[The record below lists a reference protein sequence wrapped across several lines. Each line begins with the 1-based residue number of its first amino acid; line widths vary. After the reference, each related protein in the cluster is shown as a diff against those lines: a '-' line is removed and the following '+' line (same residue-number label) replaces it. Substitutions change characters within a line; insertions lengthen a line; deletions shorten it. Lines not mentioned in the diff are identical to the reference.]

1 MKRAKSFDPTRRIG
15 IVSRRRLSAARRD
28 THEPCLGRVRFRIPA
43 GVLPGSG
50 QEVESAAGCDG
61 DECSGLLRVSFRPEA
76 VDVEIPFGTPL
87 RRAALVDR
95 AATVADVAYAEH
107 VDPRVVQRQ
116 ADPFRQREQ
125 CH

>member
-1 MKRAKSFDPTRRIG
+1 M
-15 IVSRRRLSAARRD
+15 
-28 THEPCLGRVRFRIPA
+28 RFRIPA

-50 QEVESAAGCDG
+50 QEAESAAGCDG
-61 DECSGLLRVSFRPEA
+61 DECAGLLRVSFRPEA

-95 AATVADVAYAEH
+95 AATVADVAHAEH
-107 VDPRVVQRQ
+107 VDPGVVQRQ

-125 CH
+125 RH

>member
-1 MKRAKSFDPTRRIG
+1 
-15 IVSRRRLSAARRD
+15 
-28 THEPCLGRVRFRIPA
+28 VRFRIPA

-50 QEVESAAGCDG
+50 QEAESATGCDG
-61 DECSGLLRVSFRPEA
+61 NECAGLLRVSFRPEA

-95 AATVADVAYAEH
+95 AATVADVAHAEH
-107 VDPRVVQRQ
+107 VDPRVMQRQ
-116 ADPFRQREQ
+116 ADSLRQREQ